1 MGRRKRIWLSFD
13 SLDDKVFF
21 LTVAVSIIVSIV
33 VYITDILEGLSLS
46 AQLAVLVILAF
57 MLLLLFL
64 GIRYPG
70 RRKLLRF
77 CLVLVLNFAMFPLSF
92 FYSGG
97 IHSGMIL
104 FFLVGLFLVPVMLH
118 GKTSIAMFL
127 LSLVFMIIIIDISQ
141 YRPHSVVPMSME
153 QHFQDVKVTMVISGI
168 GLYAITVLILGA
180 YDRER
185 RKNNELMASLHDLS
199 IKDALSG
206 LYNRRELYRR
216 LEIMYAQEEVAE
228 RKNTLVR
235 ENHYIA
241 MFDIDD
247 FKMIND
253 TYGHDVGDDVL
264 RKVSQCLGNGL
275 DNRKGEIAAR
285 YGGEEFVCILYSGDM
300 DEALRR
306 TELCRQQVFE
316 LAWEHIPSLHVTIS
330 GGLVSCMDGEDLGKA
345 MKEADKLL
353 YQAKASGKNQI
364 CRKIETR
371 RRTGM
376 DIN

>member
-185 RKNNELMASLHDLS
+185 RKNNELMASLH
-199 IKDALSG
+199 
-206 LYNRRELYRR
+206 
-216 LEIMYAQEEVAE
+216 
-228 RKNTLVR
+228 
-235 ENHYIA
+235 
-241 MFDIDD
+241 
-247 FKMIND
+247 
-253 TYGHDVGDDVL
+253 
-264 RKVSQCLGNGL
+264 
-275 DNRKGEIAAR
+275 
-285 YGGEEFVCILYSGDM
+285 
-300 DEALRR
+300 
-306 TELCRQQVFE
+306 
-316 LAWEHIPSLHVTIS
+316 VTIS